1 MLTFQSQ
8 LGNSVKEVGMTG
20 PGHFMP
26 VFAELAEECLTTVK
40 LIEALKAKGL
50 LEDRKD
56 ELLGDLSVAI
66 TSLKIK
72 TDILDEELAGIE
84 NIVL

>member
-1 MLTFQSQ
+1 
-8 LGNSVKEVGMTG
+8 MTG

-26 VFAELAEECLTTVK
+26 VFSELEEECLTTVK
-40 LIEALKAKGL
+40 LIEALKTKGL
-50 LEDRKD
+50 GEDRKN

-72 TDILDEELAGIE
+72 TDILDDELEGIE
-84 NIVL
+84 HIIL